1 MFTEENLTT
10 FLSSFD
16 KSEHEELLDV
26 YHRSI
31 LKHLDIIKN
40 ALKSNDEQTLK
51 NTMHDMKT
59 FCYMLDATKEGELA
73 EYIEN
78 TLIKNEI
85 QKAFEKT
92 PEAQNNFE
100 HIEKIINNYKQLYK
114 NKF

>member
-10 FLSSFD
+10 FLSPFD
-16 KSEHEELLDV
+16 KSEHKELLDV

-31 LKHLDIIKN
+31 LKHLDLIKN

-85 QKAFEKT
+85 QQAFEKT

-100 HIEKIINNYKQLYK
+100 HIEKIINNYIKT
-114 NKF
+114 NFD